1 MNAKK
6 AYNLRPK
13 ARADLQDIYSWGR
26 EQFGERQAEL
36 YLSEIF
42 DHLDLIRN
50 EPGMFPQVNIYH
62 SGLRKC
68 PIGAHSIYYLIG
80 EDEISVVRIIGR
92 QDPLKSLSGQF
103 E

>member
-13 ARADLQDIYSWGR
+13 ARLDLQDIYSWGR
-26 EQFGERQAEL
+26 EQFGERQAEF
-36 YLSEIF
+36 YLFEIF
-42 DHLDLIRN
+42 DHLDLIKDK
-50 EPGMFPQVNIYH
+50 PGLFPQVNNYH
-62 SGLRKC
+62 AGLRRC
-68 PIGAHSIYYLIG
+68 PIGAHSIYYIIE

-92 QDPLKSLSGQF
+92 QDPIKSFAGQF